1 MPGAPQEHPLADD
14 REASAKA
21 GVVGAISA
29 LALTPREIET
39 GAVQYKQVCPV
50 SLASEVIAER
60 WTPLILR
67 EVVLFDRHHF
77 SEIQHG
83 VGQISQ
89 SLLVERLRTLV
100 EAGILE
106 RRPNRSGRGWEYYAT
121 EAGRELGPVLDTL
134 AVWAGHWIQLRR
146 EHCEPP
152 SLMQSFLD
160 GLLTDRIAW
169 RPLTVR
175 FEFKSDPR
183 IYWLVVDG
191 EEPELCFFDP
201 GREVDLVVSVDEQIF
216 GGVLLGRISYA
227 EAVRS
232 GGIQLDG
239 PPDLQSAF
247 PTWINLARYAR
258 YTGSRPAEQ
267 AAALAG

>member
-1 MPGAPQEHPLADD
+1 M
-14 REASAKA
+14 ASALT
-21 GVVGAISA
+21 GVARAISA
-29 LALTPREIET
+29 LDVSHHEVET
-39 GAVQYKQVCPV
+39 GVMQYKQVCPV

-106 RRPNRSGRGWEYYAT
+106 RRPNRSGRGWVYYAT
-121 EAGRELGPVLDTL
+121 EAGLELGPVLDNL

-152 SLMQSFLD
+152 SLMQTFLD
-160 GLLTDRIAW
+160 GLLVDRIAW

-183 IYWLVVDG
+183 IYWLVVEG

-201 GREVDLVVSVDEQIF
+201 GREVDLVVSLDEQTF
-216 GGVLLGRISYA
+216 GGVLIGRISYA

-239 PPDLQSAF
+239 PPELQSAF
-247 PTWINLARYAR
+247 PTWINLARYSR
-258 YTGSRPAEQ
+258 YTALGPAEQ
-267 AAALAG
+267 TPALAAG

>member
-1 MPGAPQEHPLADD
+1 
-14 REASAKA
+14 
-21 GVVGAISA
+21 
-29 LALTPREIET
+29 
-39 GAVQYKQVCPV
+39 V

-67 EVVLFDRHHF
+67 EIVLFDRHHF

-89 SLLVERLRTLV
+89 SLLVDRLRTLV
-100 EAGILE
+100 EAGIVE

-121 EAGRELGPVLDTL
+121 QAGHELGPVLDNL

-152 SLMQSFLD
+152 SLMQTFLD
-160 GLLTDRIAW
+160 GLLVERITR

-191 EEPELCFFDP
+191 DEPELCFYDP
-201 GREVDLVVSVDEQIF
+201 GRDVDLVVGLDEQTF
-216 GGVLLGRISYA
+216 GGVLIGRINYS
-227 EAVRS
+227 EALRS
-232 GGIQLDG
+232 GGIELVG
-239 PPDLQSAF
+239 PPELQRAF
-247 PTWINLARYAR
+247 PTWMNLARYAK
-258 YTGSRPAEQ
+258 YTGGRPAGEKISM
-267 AAALAG
+267 AAV